1 MLVVNVR
8 AVRSWWR
15 VMPRKEEATGC
26 ALTWHFWESD
36 RGIRNEHG
44 RESSSGAVV
53 SLEVE
58 ADGERFV
65 DGGGAEAE
73 ADRVM
78 AGSAVGGMVLRVE
91 LSPWRWALRW
101 PREVA
106 SARGGLESTRVGVSR
121 GVEERKP
128 ERMAKRKVD
137 VEGEPK
143 HRWV

>member
-1 MLVVNVR
+1 MWMVTR
-8 AVRSWWR
+8 IYSC
-15 VMPRKEEATGC
+15 PRRDLTGYRPVKSEEDQ
-26 ALTWHFWESD
+26 SD

-53 SLEVE
+53 SVEVE
-58 ADGERFV
+58 LDGERFV

-121 GVEERKP
+121 GMEERKP